1 MKQNP
6 LYLRNVAEGI
16 VQKVDSALVQN
27 SVYMAV
33 NMLFHKYLG
42 RAVLRNGIVKLGS
55 NLTGSC
61 KGLYQF
67 ILTSGTKKLL
77 AVFDSK
83 IYSLETATWTNRT
96 AMTGDVRFVTF
107 LDTVAAVNGT
117 DCKTSADGTTWV
129 TTGGNLDVDNMPAG
143 KYIVEWKDKVYI
155 AGVSTEPDR
164 LYFSSVPTDGA
175 ISWTD
180 DTAGYIDIEPEE
192 GAGPIVGITKVPGY
206 LLMFKERS
214 IKRWNGQ
221 STFPESL
228 INIGTTSQEA
238 VVLGRESVFFWNQ
251 RGVYETNGGYPKKIS
266 RRIQDIVDA
275 VSASYAVSGWSDK
288 DRVYFSIGD
297 ITIDGFEYKN
307 CVIMYDIDMQIWTL
321 LSFPKNFVRITE
333 YVTTK
338 NELIAGDSTGNTWTL
353 FSGTGDDGAD
363 INWMLQYQ
371 EQEIDHRS
379 RIKELSRFV
388 VFTEKI
394 NNATLSIRSED
405 NDFQPIGKINKKVE
419 VIKNDIRGRYFN
431 PKISGTGQSG
441 EIIGLEFSD
450 VNTNITQE
458 E

>member
-16 VQKVDSALVQN
+16 VQKVDAVMVQN

-55 NLTGSC
+55 DLTGSC

-77 AVFDSK
+77 AVFNGN
-83 IYSLETATWTNRT
+83 IYSLETATWTSRT
-96 AMTGDVRFVTF
+96 AMTGDVRFMTF
-107 LDTVAAVNGT
+107 LNTVAAINGT
-117 DCKTSADGTTWV
+117 TCKTSADGATWV
-129 TTGGNLDVDNMPAG
+129 TTGGSLDVNNMPAG

-164 LYFSSVPTDGA
+164 LYFSSLPVDGA

-192 GAGPIVGITKVPGY
+192 GSGPIVGITKVPGY
-206 LLMFKERS
+206 LLIFKERS

-228 INIGTTSQEA
+228 INVGTTSQEA
-238 VVLGRESVFFWNQ
+238 IVLGRESVFFWNE
-251 RGVYETNGGYPKKIS
+251 RGVYETTGGYPRKIS
-266 RRIQDIVDA
+266 RRIQDIIDA
-275 VSASYAVSGWSDK
+275 VSPSYVVSGWSDK

-297 ITIDGFEYKN
+297 ITVGGNEYKN
-307 CVIMYDIDMQIWTL
+307 CMIVYDIDTQTWTL
-321 LSFPKNFVRITE
+321 LSFPKDFVRITE

-338 NELIAGDSTGNTWTL
+338 NELIAGDATGNTWTL
-353 FSGTGDDGAD
+353 FSGTSDGGAD

-379 RIKELSRFV
+379 RFKELAKFV
-388 VFTEKI
+388 VFTEKV

-405 NDFQPIGKINKKVE
+405 KNFEPMGKINKKVE
-419 VIKNDIRGRYFN
+419 VITNDIRGRYFS
-431 PKISGTGQSG
+431 PKITGSGQFG
-441 EIIGLEFSD
+441 EIIGLEFTE
-450 VNTNITQE
+450 VNTNVSQE